1 MTISRL
7 KMTTKEMFKER
18 MMIRKTNPVRAS
30 VLGMLIDAVQKNI
43 RELNREETEDDI
55 AKAAKKMYDQTEATI
70 AEYKKGGADT
80 AELEAQLAVLKEFV
94 PETLSPEAMKA
105 EIQKILDGLAPE
117 EKVLKNIMPKLKAI
131 PGIDMKAA
139 KSIVESILK

>member
-1 MTISRL
+1 
-7 KMTTKEMFKER
+7 MTTKEMFKER

-30 VLGMLIDAVQKNI
+30 VLGMLIDAIQKNI

-105 EIQKILDGLAPE
+105 EIQKLLDGLTPE

>member
-1 MTISRL
+1 
-7 KMTTKEMFKER
+7 MTTKEMFKER

-55 AKAAKKMYDQTEATI
+55 AKAAKKMYDQTEATV

-94 PETLSPEAMKA
+94 PETLSPEATKA
-105 EIQKILDGLAPE
+105 EIQKILDALAPE
-117 EKVLKNIMPKLKAI
+117 ERVLKNIMPKLKAV

-139 KSIVESILK
+139 KAIVEALLK

>member
-1 MTISRL
+1 
-7 KMTTKEMFKER
+7 MTTKEMFKER

-105 EIQKILDGLAPE
+105 EIQKILEGLAPE

>member
-1 MTISRL
+1 
-7 KMTTKEMFKER
+7 MTTKEMFKER
-18 MMIRKTNPVRAS
+18 MIIRKTNPVRAS

-55 AKAAKKMYDQTEATI
+55 AKAAKKMYDQTEATV

-94 PETLSPEAMKA
+94 PETLSPEATKA
-105 EIQKILDGLAPE
+105 EIQKILNGLAPE
-117 EKVLKNIMPKLKAI
+117 ERVLKNIMPKLKAV

-139 KSIVESILK
+139 KSIVEALLK

>member
-1 MTISRL
+1 
-7 KMTTKEMFKER
+7 MTTKEMFKER

-43 RELNREETEDDI
+43 RELNREETEADI
-55 AKAAKKMYDQTEATI
+55 AQAAKKMYDQTEATV

-94 PETLSPEAMKA
+94 PETLSPEATKA
-105 EIQKILDGLAPE
+105 EIQKIFDALAPE
-117 EKVLKNIMPKLKAI
+117 ERVLKNIMPKLKAV

-139 KSIVESILK
+139 KTIVEALLK

>member
-1 MTISRL
+1 
-7 KMTTKEMFKER
+7 MTTKEMFKER
-18 MMIRKTNPVRAS
+18 MMIRKTNPIRAS
-30 VLGMLIDAVQKNI
+30 VLGVLIDAVQKNI

-94 PETLSPEAMKA
+94 PETLSPEATKA
-105 EIQKILDGLAPE
+105 EIQKILNGLAPE
-117 EKVLKNIMPKLKAI
+117 ERVLKNIMPKLKAV

-139 KSIVESILK
+139 KSIVEALLK

>member
-1 MTISRL
+1 
-7 KMTTKEMFKER
+7 MTTKEMFKER

-43 RELNREETEDDI
+43 RELNREETEADI
-55 AKAAKKMYDQTEATI
+55 AQAAKKMYDQTEATV

-94 PETLSPEAMKA
+94 PETLSPEATKA
-105 EIQKILDGLAPE
+105 EIQKILDALAPE
-117 EKVLKNIMPKLKAI
+117 ERVLKNIMPKLKAV
-131 PGIDMKAA
+131 PGIDMKTA
-139 KSIVESILK
+139 KAIVEALLK

>member
-1 MTISRL
+1 
-7 KMTTKEMFKER
+7 MTTKEMFKER

-43 RELNREETEDDI
+43 RELNREETEADI
-55 AKAAKKMYDQTEATI
+55 AQAAKKMYDQTEATV

-94 PETLSPEAMKA
+94 PETLSPEATKA
-105 EIQKILDGLAPE
+105 EIQKILDELAPE
-117 EKVLKNIMPKLKAI
+117 ERVLKNIMPKLKAV

-139 KSIVESILK
+139 KTIVEALLK

>member
-1 MTISRL
+1 
-7 KMTTKEMFKER
+7 MTTKEMFKER

-55 AKAAKKMYDQTEATI
+55 AKAAKKMYDQTEATV

-94 PETLSPEAMKA
+94 PETLSPEATKA
-105 EIQKILDGLAPE
+105 EIQKILDALAPE
-117 EKVLKNIMPKLKAI
+117 ERVLKNIMPKLKAV
-131 PGIDMKAA
+131 PGIDMKTA
-139 KSIVESILK
+139 KAIVEALLK

>member
-1 MTISRL
+1 
-7 KMTTKEMFKER
+7 MTTKEMFKER

-55 AKAAKKMYDQTEATI
+55 AKAAKKMYDQTETTV

-94 PETLSPEAMKA
+94 PETLSPEATKA
-105 EIQKILDGLAPE
+105 EIQKILDALAPE
-117 EKVLKNIMPKLKAI
+117 ERVLKNIMPKLKAV

-139 KSIVESILK
+139 KAIVEELLK

>member
-1 MTISRL
+1 
-7 KMTTKEMFKER
+7 MTTKEMFKER

-55 AKAAKKMYDQTEATI
+55 AKAAKKMFDQTEATI

-117 EKVLKNIMPKLKAI
+117 EKVLKNIMPKIKAI

>member
-1 MTISRL
+1 
-7 KMTTKEMFKER
+7 MTTKEMFKER

-80 AELEAQLAVLKEFV
+80 AELEAQIAVLKEFV

>member
-1 MTISRL
+1 
-7 KMTTKEMFKER
+7 MTTKEMFKER

-43 RELNREETEDDI
+43 RELNREETEADI
-55 AKAAKKMYDQTEATI
+55 AQAAKKMYDQTEATV

-94 PETLSPEAMKA
+94 PETLSPEATKA
-105 EIQKILDGLAPE
+105 EIQKILDALAPE
-117 EKVLKNIMPKLKAI
+117 ERVLKNIMPKLKAV

-139 KSIVESILK
+139 KTIVEALLK

>member
-1 MTISRL
+1 
-7 KMTTKEMFKER
+7 MTTKEMFKER

-55 AKAAKKMYDQTEATI
+55 AKAAKKMYDQTEATV

-80 AELEAQLAVLKEFV
+80 AEFEAQLAVLKEFV
-94 PETLSPEAMKA
+94 PETLSPEATKA
-105 EIQKILDGLAPE
+105 EIQKILDALAPE
-117 EKVLKNIMPKLKAI
+117 ERVLKNIMPKLKAV

-139 KSIVESILK
+139 KAIVEALLK

>member
-1 MTISRL
+1 
-7 KMTTKEMFKER
+7 MTTKEMFKER

-94 PETLSPEAMKA
+94 PETLSPEATKA
-105 EIQKILDGLAPE
+105 EIQKILDALAPE
-117 EKVLKNIMPKLKAI
+117 ERVLKNIMPKLKAV
-131 PGIDMKAA
+131 PGVDMKAA
-139 KSIVESILK
+139 KSIVEALLK

>member
-30 VLGMLIDAVQKNI
+30 VLGVLIDAVQKNI

-94 PETLSPEAMKA
+94 PETLSPEATKA

-117 EKVLKNIMPKLKAI
+117 ERVLKNIMPKLKAVT
-131 PGIDMKAA
+131 GIDMKAA
-139 KSIVESILK
+139 KSIVEELLK